1 LRPLRSI
8 LGFLVIAAIQACEG
22 PPVPQEFAA
31 RLGSE
36 ILSQDELGEALE
48 GLTVEMD
55 SADAARQVVE
65 QWVTNQLLLAEAR
78 RRGIDRDPRVRAHA
92 DDAERAVVVD
102 ALLGVL
108 FEESPN
114 GPTEA
119 EMQDYFERNRDRLR
133 LAEPYVRMRYLAVDD
148 QAAAQDARTRLARL
162 NIDDQAGWENLVDEL
177 STEAALSR
185 GLAMSLVPETRAF
198 SEYPSLASAVIATRV
213 GRTTPAVQDRGSFH
227 IVTVLQRVPAG
238 TLPERA
244 WIEES
249 LRQQLRIE
257 SRKLLYARLVQR
269 LRNEALAREQLQ
281 VR

>member
-1 LRPLRSI
+1 MRILSSI
-8 LGFLVIAAIQACEG
+8 PGLLLVASIAACEG
-22 PPVPQEFAA
+22 PPAPQEFAA

-36 ILSQDELGEALE
+36 ILSTAELGEALE
-48 GLTVEMD
+48 GLTIEMD

-92 DDAERAVVVD
+92 AEAERAVVVD

-108 FEESPN
+108 YEESSD

-119 EMQDYFERNRDRLR
+119 EMQDYFERNRERLA
-133 LAEPYVRMRYLAVDD
+133 LAEPYVRMRYLAVGD
-148 QAAAQDARTRLARL
+148 QAAAREARSRLARL
-162 NIDDQAGWENLVDEL
+162 APEDVEGWETLVEEM
-177 STEAALSR
+177 STEAQLSR
-185 GLAMSLVPETRAF
+185 GLSRSLVPETRAF
-198 SEYPSLASAVIATRV
+198 SEYPSLAAAVISTRV
-213 GRTTPAVQDRGSFH
+213 GRTTPVVQDRGSFH
-227 IVTVLQRVPAG
+227 IVTVLERVPAG

>member
-1 LRPLRSI
+1 
-8 LGFLVIAAIQACEG
+8 
-22 PPVPQEFAA
+22 
-31 RLGSE
+31 
-36 ILSQDELGEALE
+36 LGEALE

-55 SADAARQVVE
+55 SADAARHVVE

-78 RRGIDRDPRVRAHA
+78 RRGIDRDPQVRAHA
-92 DDAERAVVVD
+92 AEAERAVVVD

-108 FEESPN
+108 YEEASD

-119 EMQDYFERNRDRLR
+119 EMQEYFERNRERLV
-133 LAEPYVRMRYLAVDD
+133 LAEPYVRMRYLAVADI
-148 QAAAQDARTRLARL
+148 ATARIARDRLARL
-162 NIDDQAGWENLVDEL
+162 GSDDLSGWEALVDEL
-177 STEAALSR
+177 STDGDLSR
-185 GLAMSLVPETRAF
+185 GLARSLVPETRAF
-198 SEYPSLASAVIATRV
+198 SEYPSLAAAVIATRA
-213 GRTTPAVQDRGSFH
+213 GRTTPVVQDRGGFH
-227 IVTVLQRVPAG
+227 IVSVLQRVPTG